1 MKVREAQRNRGKIV
15 AFFHPFNPN
24 KTERVCVHTHTH
36 RHTYPHNQKQT
47 KNTKGR
53 NRNMQDLRNHFPK
66 CYDPFEDSDL
76 LAGEPILFPQV

>member
-36 RHTYPHNQKQT
+36 RHTQT
-47 KNTKGR
+47 QT
-53 NRNMQDLRNHFPK
+53 HIPT
-66 CYDPFEDSDL
+66 
-76 LAGEPILFPQV
+76 